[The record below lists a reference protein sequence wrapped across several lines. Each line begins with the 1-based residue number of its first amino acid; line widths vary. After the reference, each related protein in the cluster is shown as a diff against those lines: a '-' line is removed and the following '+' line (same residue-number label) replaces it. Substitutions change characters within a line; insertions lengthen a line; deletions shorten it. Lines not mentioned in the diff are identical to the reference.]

1 MPDVIA
7 AFQALPAGTHIG
19 KYQGARY
26 VFSKT
31 SFANGKSWK
40 LVAEQLD
47 GTDYV
52 SLNLYALQD
61 RTVIRPCEMS
71 LSKVCDFILGLRPEP
86 EDQ

>member
-19 KYQGARY
+19 KYQDVRY

-31 SFANGKSWK
+31 RFANGKSWK

-47 GTDYV
+47 GPDYI
-52 SLNLYALQD
+52 SLNLYALPD

>member
-19 KYQGARY
+19 KYQDVRY

-31 SFANGKSWK
+31 RCANGKSWK

-47 GTDYV
+47 GPDYI